1 VGRGRPWAGHDKAGV
16 PAWGGNGGAGVGTAA
31 VAQGEEEGVGGGWGA
46 ISREL
51 HGRVISQFFDMDL
64 QRKKY
69 YLQFS
74 CQTAASTDVVVAILD
89 VVVEILG

>member
-1 VGRGRPWAGHDKAGV
+1 MGRQWRRR
-16 PAWGGNGGAGVGTAA
+16 GGNSDGGARGG
-31 VAQGEEEGVGGGWGA
+31 GGCGGGWGA

-51 HGRVISQFFDMDL
+51 RGRVISQFFDMDL